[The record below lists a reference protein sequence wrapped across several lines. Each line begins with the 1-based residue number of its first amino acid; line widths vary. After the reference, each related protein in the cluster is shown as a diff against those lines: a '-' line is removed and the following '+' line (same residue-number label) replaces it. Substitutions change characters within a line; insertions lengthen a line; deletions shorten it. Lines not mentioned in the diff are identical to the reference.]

1 MTKTKKE
8 YIRLVSIVKNR
19 RIKEGL
25 PARHEDIA
33 NVLGYDR
40 AYFSTLLG
48 SRSNVNQDHIKLL
61 KLHFPFLEE
70 KTIERTDREILL
82 SIEKMLITLTKRK

>member
-8 YIRLVSIVKNR
+8 YIRLVTIVKER
-19 RIKEGL
+19 RTKEGL

-33 NVLGYDR
+33 KILGYDR

-48 SRSNVNQDHIKLL
+48 KRSNVNEEHIKLL
-61 KLHFPFLEE
+61 KLHFSFLEE
-70 KTIERTDREILL
+70 KTIHRTDREILL
-82 SIEKMLITLTKRK
+82 SIEQKLITLLKK

>member
-8 YIRLVSIVKNR
+8 YVRLVSIVKER
-19 RIKEGL
+19 RTREGL

-33 NVLGYDR
+33 KVLGYDR

-48 SRSNVNQDHIKLL
+48 HRSNVTDGHIKIL

-70 KTIERTDREILL
+70 KTIQRTEREILL
-82 SIEKMLITLTKRK
+82 SIEQKLITLLKRK